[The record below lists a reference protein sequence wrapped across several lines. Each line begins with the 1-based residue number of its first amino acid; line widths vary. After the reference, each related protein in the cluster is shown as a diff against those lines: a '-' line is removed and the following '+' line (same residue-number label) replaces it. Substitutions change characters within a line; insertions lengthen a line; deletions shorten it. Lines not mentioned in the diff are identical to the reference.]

1 MAGRTAEVNHADISE
16 IAVPNPRFPEGARV
30 NLLNATDPRG
40 WNAMDQIDGRVLTQ
54 TRQGVLVE
62 WPRGGVRWVSP
73 DALCQQA

>member
-1 MAGRTAEVNHADISE
+1 MLTFLKSLFQT
-16 IAVPNPRFPEGARV
+16 PRFPEGARV
-30 NLLNATDPRG
+30 ILLNATDPRG

>member
-1 MAGRTAEVNHADISE
+1 MLNFLKSLFRTPS
-16 IAVPNPRFPEGARV
+16 FPEGSRV
-30 NLLNATDPRG
+30 NLLTASCARG
-40 WNAMDQIDGRVLTQ
+40 KTTADQIDGRVLTQ